1 MINPLTL
8 YSKIMRMQKEV
19 MKPLYGNHPS
29 YAHVNHDKLLL
40 LTGKA
45 IAPHVALI
53 HEVCS
58 SPFIAVYFKCIKLI
72 GGAPHL
78 TEEDFERFTNYVK
91 DGGLE
96 AMLKMLEADDK
107 FKAFS
112 DELAV
117 LPQRV
122 RDNAELMITKSR
134 VLHSEFVISYLHKN
148 NAGPMPEVCAERLL
162 QTNAF
167 IDRLMQLSRR

>member
-8 YSKIMRMQKEV
+8 YYKIMRMQKEV
-19 MKPLYGNHPS
+19 MKPLYGTPG
-29 YAHVNHDKLLL
+29 YAHLDHNVLLL

-45 IAPHVALI
+45 IAPHAAFI
-53 HEVCS
+53 HEVCNS
-58 SPFIAVYFKCIKLI
+58 SFIAVCFKCLKLI
-72 GGAPHL
+72 GGATQL

-96 AMLKMLEADDK
+96 ATLKMLEADDK

-112 DELAV
+112 DELAI
-117 LPQRV
+117 LPKRV
-122 RDNAELMITKSR
+122 RDNAELMLTKFK
-134 VLHSEFVISYLHKN
+134 VLHTDFVMTHLCKN
-148 NAGPMPEVCAERLL
+148 NYGTMPEICTKRVI

-167 IDRLMQLSRR
+167 IARLMLLSRG

>member
-72 GGAPHL
+72 GGAPQL
-78 TEEDFERFTNYVK
+78 TEDDFERFTNYVK

-96 AMLKMLEADDK
+96 AMLRMLEAEHK
-107 FKAFS
+107 FNTFS

-122 RDNAELMITKSR
+122 RDNAELMLTKSK
-134 VLHSEFVISYLHKN
+134 VLHTDFVIAYLRKN
-148 NAGPMPEVCAERLL
+148 NDGPIPEVCTNRVL